1 MQEECEKDLQILLDQ
16 NKKLMEKLAFEEKNE
31 YFQEKIEENASLEAV
46 LKEKLENIQIESE
59 KIEKDR
65 EDFLNKLFLN
75 NNQELDS
82 IRDFKEKSMF
92 STIDKEVQTLD
103 FPKEKENTKE
113 NIEKSTFSEEIK
125 RIYNKIARFLKKKA
139 SETQEIPLNSQ
150 IKAIFSFFKAKN
162 EQIEAFE
169 DEKSRFIEDFT
180 KETQEL
186 TENWRLFDKKKLEYK
201 QKLNE
206 EKELLYKELDEEYR
220 KFNNKT
226 RNLSKSPMKIKEIFE
241 KKPENIENIEK
252 EQRKLEEIIEEKTRN
267 IEILEQSMKQ

>member
-1 MQEECEKDLQILLDQ
+1 
-16 NKKLMEKLAFEEKNE
+16 MEKLAFEEKNE